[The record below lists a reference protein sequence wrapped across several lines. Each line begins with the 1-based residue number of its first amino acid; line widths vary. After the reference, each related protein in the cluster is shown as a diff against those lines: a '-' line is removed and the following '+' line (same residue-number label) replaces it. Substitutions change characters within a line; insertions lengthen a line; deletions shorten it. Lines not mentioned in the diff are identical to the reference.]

1 MVGVAEEVWGRWKR
15 GRAGE
20 HVSRGMNESGGEH
33 VEHTAVGEA
42 DECQRTHSDLAAIAR
57 LPKPVESVTADSNR
71 TPSPARSQR

>member
-1 MVGVAEEVWGRWKR
+1 VVGVAEEVWGRWKR
-15 GRAGE
+15 GTAGE

-42 DECQRTHSDLAAIAR
+42 DERQRTHGDLAAIAR